1 MLAAM
6 ERYFPS
12 EVQWTRPEGGLFLMV
27 TAPSHVDTTALLAQ
41 GIEQKVAFV
50 PGADFHID
58 GTGQN
63 TFRLN
68 FSNAKPAQIEAGI
81 ERLGTLLKVAIAQP
95 VR

>member
-1 MLAAM
+1 MD
-6 ERYFPS
+6 RYFPS
-12 EVQWTRPEGGLFLMV
+12 EVHWSRPEGGLFLMV
-27 TAPSHVDTTALLAQ
+27 TAPAHVDATALLAEA
-41 GIEQKVAFV
+41 INRKVAFV

-81 ERLGTLLKVAIAQP
+81 QRLGTLLKDAIAQP
-95 VR
+95 VRQ